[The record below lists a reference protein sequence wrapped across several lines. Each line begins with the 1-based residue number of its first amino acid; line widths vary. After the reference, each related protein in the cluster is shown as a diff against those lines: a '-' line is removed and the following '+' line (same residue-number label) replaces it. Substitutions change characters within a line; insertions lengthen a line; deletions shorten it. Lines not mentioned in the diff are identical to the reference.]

1 MRSFVQIQRRALSQS
16 TASSKFKGRYGA
28 FIGGKE
34 IIDGNDKM
42 TYKLYT
48 PHSLEYLCDVE
59 NTSEARTN
67 EAIEI
72 AHKAYESGVWSK
84 ADVKT
89 RAKVLNNIADLLRK
103 EFDTLLHYEVAQTGR
118 PIKEMRAQ
126 VRKESISYVK
136 SVIINVIYSYRD
148 CLNGLNI
155 LQH

>member
-1 MRSFVQIQRRALSQS
+1 MRSFLQIQRRALSQS
-16 TASSKFKGRYGA
+16 SAFKGRYGA

-72 AHKAYESGVWSK
+72 AHQAYESGVWSK

-126 VRKESISYVK
+126 VGEV
-136 SVIINVIYSYRD
+136 SVSPYITPLTFDYIAIAFTGMV
-148 CLNGLNI
+148 
-155 LQH
+155 